1 MNNMIHTVKINDN
14 TPNGKRIIEELRNN
28 NKEVEF
34 VSSIVNLNVP
44 EGYMTSDDFWN
55 TSRANLDK
63 ICKKHGLL

>member
-1 MNNMIHTVKINDN
+1 MNNMTHTVKINDN

-44 EGYMTSDDFWN
+44 EGYMT
-55 TSRANLDK
+55 
-63 ICKKHGLL
+63 